1 MTPEPISMPP
11 PAARPGILGR
21 ILGLRKHLSWKHA
34 FTALKYPNY
43 RLWFWGQ
50 IISLFGTWMES
61 TALAFLV
68 FDLTKSPAYLGL
80 IGFASGFPTW
90 LFTLYAGVIADRM
103 PRRTMLM
110 ITQTVMMTLA
120 FVLAALTF
128 LHWVQPWHILV
139 IALVLGTANAFEAPA
154 RQSFVLEM
162 VDAEDMTNA
171 IALNSAMFNAAMAIG
186 PAAAGLIYAFL
197 GPAWCF
203 AINGASFLAVIINLK
218 KMKLRPFAPPAER
231 TSALADLK
239 EGLKYVAAHPLI
251 RTIIGLI
258 GMVSLFGISF
268 VTLFPAWA
276 VNILHGDAKT
286 NGFLQSARGLGAV
299 VAALLI
305 ASLGRFRFKGK
316 LLTFGTFA
324 LPVTV
329 ALFAVVRWTPLSFF
343 LVFGTGLASVLIFN
357 LANALVQTHSPDALR
372 GRIMGVYTLTFF
384 GLMPLGALGVGITA
398 ERLGQPAAVL
408 IGAGVMLGAATALP
422 GYDGRYVKQARPGR
436 ISGSPSRS
444 SPRGRAGRT
453 SRCHSRPS
461 GGPCRRLR

>member
-1 MTPEPISMPP
+1 MAPEPLFMPP
-11 PAARPGILGR
+11 PASRPGLLER
-21 ILGLRKHLSWKHA
+21 VFDLRKRLSWKQA
-34 FTALKYPNY
+34 VTALKYRNY

-50 IISLFGTWMES
+50 IISMFGTWMES

-80 IGFASGFPTW
+80 IGFAGGVPTW
-90 LFTLYAGVIADRM
+90 LFTLYAGVIADRV

-110 ITQTVMMTLA
+110 VTQTVMMVLA

-139 IALVLGTANAFEAPA
+139 IALLLGTANAFEAPA
-154 RQSFVLEM
+154 RQSFILEM
-162 VDAEDMTNA
+162 VEPEDMTNA
-171 IALNSAMFNAAMAIG
+171 IALNSAMFNSAMAIG
-186 PAAAGLIYAFL
+186 PAAAGLIYAYL

-203 AINGASFLAVIINLK
+203 AVNGVSFLAVIAALK
-218 KMKLRPFAPPAER
+218 KMRLRPFVPPATR

-258 GMVSLFGISF
+258 GVVSLFGISF
-268 VTLFPAWA
+268 ITLFPAWA
-276 VNILHGDAKT
+276 VNVLHGDAKT

-305 ASLGRFRFKGK
+305 ASLGRFSFRGK

-324 LPVTV
+324 LPVTIAAF
-329 ALFAVVRWTPLSFF
+329 ALARWTPLS
-343 LVFGTGLASVLIFN
+343 LVLIFGSGVSSILIFN
-357 LANALVQTHSPDALR
+357 LANALVQTNSPDALR

-384 GLMPLGALGVGITA
+384 GLLPLGALGVGLTA
-398 ERLGQPAAVL
+398 EHLGQPAAVL
-408 IGAGVMLGAATALP
+408 IGAGVMFGAATALALLMP
-422 GYDGRYVKQARPGR
+422 
-436 ISGSPSRS
+436 
-444 SPRGRAGRT
+444 
-453 SRCHSRPS
+453 HL
-461 GGPCRRLR
+461 RRHA